1 MSTALLTLRKLPLC
15 LALLA
20 STAGCAAHA
29 ADVNVRP
36 AATIKNPSKPQVA
49 SMLQEIYASP
59 GPVQFQQIDVSAQ
72 VMKSIPVGTERSAL
86 LKAFKPVSS
95 ARIVEDSP
103 QTLVVRDDKGQAM
116 LDPDARSVVITFA
129 LDREGNVRRVDA
141 VYLKNQ

>member
-1 MSTALLTLRKLPLC
+1 MSTVLLTLRKLPLC
-15 LALLA
+15 LGLLA
-20 STAGCAAHA
+20 STVGYSVHA
-29 ADVNVRP
+29 TEANVRP
-36 AATIKNPSKPQVA
+36 AATIKNPSEPQVA

-59 GPVQFQQIDVSAQ
+59 RPVQFQQIDVSAE

-86 LKAFKPVSS
+86 LNAFKPVSS

-103 QTLVVRDDKGQAM
+103 QTLVVRDDKGRAM

-129 LDREGNVRRVDA
+129 LDQEDKVRSVRA